1 MDKIEIKNA
10 TIIDGI
16 GGDPYIGNIYLDKG
30 KILAITH
37 CESLDSDISIDATG
51 KVVTPGFIDI
61 HTHSDLSFLLDS
73 TAQSKIRQGV
83 TMELIGNCGMSPAA
97 PLIGESKE
105 LLMQRLSAYEG
116 DTPGA
121 NSVGLAEKINWT
133 DYAGYIDASRK
144 AGATLNVAFQIGH
157 GTLRSAV
164 VGQEDR
170 PPSADEL
177 TEMKRLTGEALDA
190 GALGF
195 STGLFYAP
203 GYYARA
209 DEVISIAEEVGK
221 RNKLYSTHQRDE
233 GTISVGL
240 FTSLNEAIETGRRAE
255 CKVQISHVKC
265 DFQKVWGKANKVL
278 ELIENAVDEGLDVA
292 GDQYPYPRS
301 STGITGALFPRWS
314 LSGGREETLKIMAN
328 EDSRGELIDG
338 INEIIDQGTGPEA
351 LLIGR
356 YVPDESLEGKNLAE
370 ISDLMRM
377 PPAETVLSMYEKGE
391 AMVIEYSMNEDD
403 VETFAKHPLIAV
415 ASDGSSVSIEGILSA
430 GKPHPR
436 SYGTNP
442 RFIQKFVN
450 EKKLVSIQEAIRKMT
465 SMPAQRLGLTNRG
478 RLTPGYAADIVIM
491 DLPNVEE
498 KATFVDPHQYPK
510 GITHVIV
517 NGEIVIKDEEFTG
530 KTPGKMI
537 TNFNS

>member
-10 TIIDGI
+10 TIIDGL
-16 GGDPYIGNIYLDKG
+16 GGDPYLGNIYLNDG
-30 KILAITH
+30 KIIAITH
-37 CESLDSDISIDATG
+37 GESLSYDMSIDATG
-51 KVVTPGFIDI
+51 KIVTPGFIDL
-61 HTHSDLSFLLDS
+61 HTHSDVSFLLDS

-83 TMELIGNCGMSPAA
+83 TLELIGNCGLSLCA
-97 PLIGESKE
+97 PLIGDARDMFDAWVKDHTDS
-105 LLMQRLSAYEG
+105 Y
-116 DTPGA
+116 TPD
-121 NSVGLAEKINWT
+121 WT
-133 DYAGYIDASRK
+133 DYAGYIDASKK

-157 GTLRSAV
+157 ASLRLAV
-164 VGQEDR
+164 MGPDDR
-170 PPSADEL
+170 APSANEL
-177 TEMKRLTGEALDA
+177 AEMKRLAGESLDA

-203 GYYARA
+203 GYYART
-209 DEVISIAEEVGK
+209 DEVISIAEEAGK

-233 GTISVGL
+233 GSRTVGL
-240 FTSLNEAIETGRRAE
+240 FVSINEAIEIGRRAE

-265 DFQKVWGKANKVL
+265 ASPQVWGKSGEYL
-278 ELIENAVDEGLDVA
+278 ELLEQTVKEGIDVA
-292 GDQYPYPRS
+292 GDQYPYPAS
-301 STGITGALFPRWS
+301 STFITGALFPRWA
-314 LSGGREETLKIMAN
+314 LAGGREETLKYMAD
-328 EDSRGELIDG
+328 EDDRGR
-338 INEIIDQGTGPEA
+338 IIDEMNETFKQGRGADGTIIA
-351 LLIGR
+351 R
-356 YVPDESLEGKNLAE
+356 YVPDESLEGKNLEEIAE
-370 ISDLMRM
+370 SMGTT
-377 PPAETVLSMYEKGE
+377 PAEAALRIYEKSE
-391 AMVIEYSMNEDD
+391 AMVVSYGMTDED
-403 VETFAKHPLIAV
+403 VETFAAHPLIAV
-415 ASDGSSVSIEGILSA
+415 ASDGESLSTEGVLSA

>member
-10 TIIDGI
+10 TIIDGL
-16 GGDPYIGNIYLDKG
+16 GGDPYLGNIYLNDG
-30 KILAITH
+30 KIIAITH
-37 CESLDSDISIDATG
+37 GESLSYDMSIDATG
-51 KVVTPGFIDI
+51 KIVTPGFIDL
-61 HTHSDLSFLLDS
+61 HTHSDVSFLLDS

-83 TMELIGNCGMSPAA
+83 TLELIGNCGLSLCA
-97 PLIGESKE
+97 PLIGDARDMFDAWVKDHTDS
-105 LLMQRLSAYEG
+105 Y
-116 DTPGA
+116 TPD
-121 NSVGLAEKINWT
+121 WT
-133 DYAGYIDASRK
+133 DYAGYIDASKK

-157 GTLRSAV
+157 ASLRLAV
-164 VGQEDR
+164 MGPDDR
-170 PPSADEL
+170 APSANEL
-177 TEMKRLTGEALDA
+177 AEMKRLAGESLDA

-203 GYYARA
+203 GYYART
-209 DEVISIAEEVGK
+209 DEVISIAEEAGK

-233 GTISVGL
+233 GSRTVGL
-240 FTSLNEAIETGRRAE
+240 FVSINEAIEIGRRAE

-265 DFQKVWGKANKVL
+265 ASPQVWGKSGEYL
-278 ELIENAVDEGLDVA
+278 ELLEQTVKEGIDVA
-292 GDQYPYPRS
+292 GDQYPYPAS
-301 STGITGALFPRWS
+301 STFITGALFPRWA
-314 LSGGREETLKIMAN
+314 LAGGREETLKYMAD
-328 EDSRGELIDG
+328 EDDRGRIVDN
-338 INEIIDQGTGPEA
+338 INETFKQGRGADGTIIA
-351 LLIGR
+351 R
-356 YVPDESLEGKNLAE
+356 YVPDESLEGKNLEEIAE
-370 ISDLMRM
+370 SMGTT
-377 PPAETVLSMYEKGE
+377 PAEAALRIYEKSE
-391 AMVIEYSMNEDD
+391 AMVVSYGMTDED
-403 VETFAKHPLIAV
+403 VETFAAHPLIAV
-415 ASDGSSVSIEGILSA
+415 ASDGESLSTEGVLSA

>member
-10 TIIDGI
+10 TIIDGL
-16 GGDPYIGNIYLDKG
+16 GGEPYIGNLYLNDG
-30 KILAITH
+30 KIIAITH
-37 CESLDSDISIDATG
+37 GESLDSDISIDATG
-51 KVVTPGFIDI
+51 KTVTPGFIDL

-73 TAQSKIRQGV
+73 TAQSKVRQGV
-83 TMELIGNCGMSPAA
+83 TMELIGNCGMSPCA
-97 PLIGESKE
+97 PLIGESKD
-105 LLMQRLSAYEG
+105 LLMQRLSTYENG
-116 DTPGA
+116 G
-121 NSVGLAEKINWT
+121 GLTDKINWT
-133 DYAGYIDASRK
+133 DYAGYIEASRK
-144 AGATLNVAFQIGH
+144 SGATLNIAFQVGH

-164 VGQEDR
+164 IGQEDR

-177 TEMKRLTGEALDA
+177 TEMKRLAGESLDA

-203 GYYARA
+203 GYYART
-209 DEVISIAEEVGK
+209 DEVIAIAEEAGK

-233 GTISVGL
+233 GSRTVGL
-240 FTSLNEAIETGRRAE
+240 FVSINEAIEIGRRAD

-265 DFQKVWGKANKVL
+265 ASPRVWGKAGEYL
-278 ELIENAVDEGLDVA
+278 ELLEQTVKEGVDVA
-292 GDQYPYPRS
+292 GDQYPYPAS
-301 STGITGALFPRWS
+301 STFITGALFPRWA
-314 LSGGREETLKIMAN
+314 LAGGREATLKYMAD
-328 EDSRGELIDG
+328 EDDRGR
-338 INEIIDQGTGPEA
+338 IIDSMNETFKQGRGADGTIIA
-351 LLIGR
+351 R
-356 YVPDESLEGKNLAE
+356 YVPDESLEGKNLEEIAE
-370 ISDLMRM
+370 SMGTT
-377 PPAETVLSMYEKGE
+377 PAEAALRIYEKSE
-391 AMVIEYSMNEDD
+391 AMVVIFGMTEED
-403 VETFAKHPLIAV
+403 VETFAAPPLVAV
-415 ASDGSSVSIEGILSA
+415 ASDGSSMSTEGVLSA

-450 EKKLVSIQEAIRKMT
+450 DKKLVSIQEAIRKMT

-537 TNFNS
+537 TNFDS

>member
-1 MDKIEIKNA
+1 MDQIEIKNGL
-10 TIIDGI
+10 IVDGI
-16 GGDPYIGNIYLDKG
+16 GGSPYVGNIYLKDG
-30 KILAITH
+30 KIVAITH
-37 CESLDSDISIDATG
+37 GESLNADISIDASG
-51 KVVTPGFIDI
+51 KIVTPGFIDI

-83 TMELIGNCGMSPAA
+83 TMELIGNCGMSPCA
-97 PLIGESKE
+97 PLTGESKE
-105 LLMQRLSAYEG
+105 LLMQRLSIYENN
-116 DTPGA
+116 D
-121 NSVGLAEKINWT
+121 GLADKINWT
-133 DYAGYIDASRK
+133 DYAGYIEASRK
-144 AGATLNVAFQIGH
+144 SGATLNVAFQIGH

-164 VGQEDR
+164 IGQEDR
-170 PPSADEL
+170 PPTSDEL
-177 TEMKRLTGEALDA
+177 NEMKRLTGEALDA

-209 DEVISIAEEVGK
+209 DEVIAIAEEVGK

-265 DFQKVWGKANKVL
+265 DFQKVWGKADKVL

-328 EDSRGELIDG
+328 EDSRPGLIDG
-338 INEIIDQGTGPEA
+338 INEIIDQGIGPEA
-351 LLIGR
+351 VLIAR
-356 YVPDESLEGKNLAE
+356 YVPDESLEGKTLAE

-377 PPAETVLSMYEKGE
+377 PPAETVLSMYEQGD
-391 AMVIEYSMNEDD
+391 AMVIEYSMDEQD
-403 VETFAKHPLIAV
+403 VDNFAKHPLIAV
-415 ASDGSSVSIEGILSA
+415 ASDGSSVSTEGILSV

-442 RFIQKFVN
+442 RFLQKFVN
-450 EKKLVSIQEAIRKMT
+450 EKKLVSIQEAVRKMT

-478 RLTPGYAADIVIM
+478 RLTPGYAADVVII

-498 KATFVDPHQYPK
+498 KATFVDPHQYSK

-537 TNFNS
+537 TDFNS

>member
-10 TIIDGI
+10 TIIDGL
-16 GGDPYIGNIYLDKG
+16 GGEPYIGNLYLNDG
-30 KILAITH
+30 KIIAISYG
-37 CESLDSDISIDATG
+37 ESLDSDISIDAFG
-51 KVVTPGFIDI
+51 KIVTPGFIDL

-73 TAQSKIRQGV
+73 TAQSKVRQGV
-83 TMELIGNCGMSPAA
+83 TMELIGNCGMSPCA
-97 PLIGESKE
+97 PLIGESKD
-105 LLMQRLSAYEG
+105 LLMQRLSTYE
-116 DTPGA
+116 
-121 NSVGLAEKINWT
+121 NNEGLIDKINWT
-133 DYAGYIDASRK
+133 NYAGYIEASRK
-144 AGATLNVAFQIGH
+144 SGATLNVAFQVGH

-164 VGQEDR
+164 IGQEDR

-203 GYYARA
+203 GYYART
-209 DEVISIAEEVGK
+209 DEIIAIAEEVGK

-240 FTSLNEAIETGRRAE
+240 FTSLNEAIEIGRRAE

-265 DFQKVWGKANKVL
+265 DFQKVWGKADKVL
-278 ELIENAVDEGLDVA
+278 ALIENAVDEGLDVA

-338 INEIIDQGTGPEA
+338 INEIIDQGIGPEA
-351 LLIGR
+351 VLIAR

-370 ISDLMRM
+370 ISDLMRI

-391 AMVIEYSMNEDD
+391 AMVIEYSMDEND
-403 VETFAKHPLIAV
+403 VDKFAKHHLIAV
-415 ASDGSSVSIEGILSA
+415 ASDGSSVSKEGILSA

-442 RFIQKFVN
+442 RFIQKYVN
-450 EKKLVSIQEAIRKMT
+450 EKKLVSIQEAVRKMT
-465 SMPAQRLGLTNRG
+465 SMPAQRIGLTNRG
-478 RLTPGYAADIVIM
+478 RLIPGYAADIVIM

-498 KATFVDPHQYPK
+498 KSTFVDPHQYPK

-537 TNFNS
+537 TNFDS